1 MIVIDRGAYVRS
13 EELKVSPLSEAFLYG
28 RMSFTTLLG
37 YNGRFFAL
45 DLHIQRL
52 QQMCTLEGLQ
62 WNWDLDKL
70 AKELS
75 DLCLRNQ
82 LKSWVRARILIW
94 KEEGLRFV
102 VEVAGLDRSGI
113 ESKKECGVELGLC
126 RSELPGDPWGFAQ
139 VKGYGYAHKI
149 QALKAGLEDS
159 LWINE
164 KGELGECGSC
174 SLFYFKEGVCYFNSR
189 PGLLPSITLAKLKQS
204 LEGIGVQ
211 VREVEFVAQDL
222 LQAQSVW
229 VASSLRWCLPVVN
242 IVGLGA
248 LAQSENQAQ
257 WIRTIEAQW
266 QAQIGVLRTY

>member
-13 EELKVSPLSEAFLYG
+13 DELKVSPLTEAFLYG

-37 YNGRFFAL
+37 YDGRFFAL
-45 DLHIQRL
+45 DLQLQRL
-52 QQMCTLEGLQ
+52 RQMCSLEGLQ
-62 WNWDLDKL
+62 WAWDLEKL
-70 AKELS
+70 QKELA

-82 LKSWVRARILIW
+82 LKFWIRARILVW

-102 VEVAGLDRSGI
+102 IEVAGLDRSGI
-113 ESKKECGVELGLC
+113 EKKKEMGVELGLC

-149 QALKAGLEDS
+149 QALKGGLEDS

-164 KGELGECGSC
+164 KGEVGECGSC
-174 SLFYFKEGVCYFNSR
+174 SLFYFKEGICHINSR
-189 PGLLPSITLAKLKQS
+189 RGLLPSITLAKLKQS
-204 LEGIGVQ
+204 LESQGVQ
-211 VREVEFVAQDL
+211 VREVEFVAPDL
-222 LQAQSVW
+222 LKAQSVW

-248 LAQSENQAQ
+248 LAQSEVQSRL
-257 WIRTIEAQW
+257 IHSIEAQW
-266 QAQIGVLRTY
+266 SAQIGVLRTY